1 MLSTN
6 ALIRRYTPPTCT
18 LEIWGKR
25 SPLSLWAGRNLLKD
39 VGFQLYLDDPRQT
52 EREPLVIKGSSYQL
66 QSLCDVVSN
75 YTQNLLQFREN
86 MTSPIQELT
95 QHQLSLDSLALST
108 PPETLNLSI
117 TQLFDLANA
126 LDEYSQES
134 AVLPKLDKSLP
145 RKALLTWSATAAA
158 LILAFGLPLGVRYWQ
173 QTQLARI
180 AKNTLPP
187 VPRNVNPES
196 LEIPSVPLPPA
207 PLPSPTLP
215 PTISDIKPLPPPG
228 GIQPLPS
235 PARNPNIAITV
246 PPPPVLPPPPGISPA
261 PTAIVIAP
269 LPPVPAQGGTTR
281 APAELAPGT
290 VNLNP
295 PLPTLPKLPSLQA
308 PKSETTNLPNADQ
321 RAKVTQPSLLDTIP
335 QVAEVRQYFQ
345 ARWQPPESLKQTL
358 EYRLTLSKDGSLERI
373 TPLGQAAKIY
383 LDRTAMPLLGEPFVS
398 ELEPSLQ
405 QNPEIRLVLSPDRTV
420 RTFME
425 QP

>member
-187 VPRNVNPES
+187 VPRNINPES
-196 LEIPSVPLPPA
+196 LEIPSVPL
-207 PLPSPTLP
+207 
-215 PTISDIKPLPPPG
+215 
-228 GIQPLPS
+228 
-235 PARNPNIAITV
+235 
-246 PPPPVLPPPPGISPA
+246 PPGISPA

-281 APAELAPGT
+281 APAELTPGT

-308 PKSETTNLPNADQ
+308 PKSETTNLPSADQ